1 MRPRDWRPALCCGI
15 GGGLGALFGWGV
27 SGNITDGR
35 SLVCAIF
42 GGLGAILGAYVFAL
56 IE

>member
-1 MRPRDWRPALCCGI
+1 MLCCGI

-27 SGNITDGR
+27 SGNVTDGR
-35 SLVCAIF
+35 SLVCGVFA
-42 GGLGAILGAYVFAL
+42 GLGAILGAYVFAL